1 MERFP
6 NAFGHGILL
15 PLLELLSLR
24 NPPRGPLVWMV
35 KLETELREPPRL
47 HFVHAHHSAV
57 FTFGRV
63 GSLGVFTRA
72 WIEKNGEARLL

>member
-24 NPPRGPLVWMV
+24 NPPRGLLVWMV
-35 KLETELREPPRL
+35 KLEIELRETPCL
-47 HFVHAHHSAV
+47 HFVHGHHSAV
-57 FTFGRV
+57 LTFGRV
-63 GSLGVFTRA
+63 GSLGGFT
-72 WIEKNGEARLL
+72 